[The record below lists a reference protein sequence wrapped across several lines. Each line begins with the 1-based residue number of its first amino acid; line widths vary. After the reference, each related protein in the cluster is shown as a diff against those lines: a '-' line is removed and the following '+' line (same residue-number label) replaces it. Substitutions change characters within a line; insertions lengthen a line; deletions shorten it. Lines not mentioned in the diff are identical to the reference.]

1 MKIMSEERGVNSFK
15 MFMAYKDVFMLRDEE
30 LYEVYKRV
38 RDLGCLAMM
47 HAENGDVI
55 MHVRSLNAKF
65 YTNT

>member
-1 MKIMSEERGVNSFK
+1 MAIMAQERGVNSFK
-15 MFMAYKDVFMLRDEE
+15 MFMAYKDVFMLSDHE

-55 MHVRSLNAKF
+55 VHVRNFHIK
-65 YTNT
+65 